1 MTESLPPP
9 TPVIPSRIE
18 AGRLVLRPYETS
30 DGPALFAAV
39 QESLLDLAPWLPWAD
54 KHPTVEASTE
64 TCARVRTA
72 FDARTDFTMGMFRRD
87 DGRLIG
93 GTGLHR
99 VRWELPSFEIGYWVR
114 SSDAGR
120 GFVTEAVA
128 ALARTCFES
137 LGAARVEIFCDPR
150 NDRSAAVAR
159 RVGFVHEGTLRQ
171 RILGVDGRPRD
182 SLAFS
187 LVRQDWGAMGA
198 SIRALAGGAA

>member
-1 MTESLPPP
+1 M
-9 TPVIPSRIE
+9 IPSSIE
-18 AGRLVLRPYETS
+18 SGRLVLRPFETP

-39 QESLLDLAPWLPWAD
+39 QETLPDLAPWLPWAD

-64 TCARVRTA
+64 TCARVRAA

-128 ALARTCFES
+128 MLARTCFET

-150 NDRSAAVAR
+150 NERSAAVAR

-187 LVRQDWGAMGA
+187 LVRQDWDAKGA
-198 SIRALAGGAA
+198 SIRALAGGPA